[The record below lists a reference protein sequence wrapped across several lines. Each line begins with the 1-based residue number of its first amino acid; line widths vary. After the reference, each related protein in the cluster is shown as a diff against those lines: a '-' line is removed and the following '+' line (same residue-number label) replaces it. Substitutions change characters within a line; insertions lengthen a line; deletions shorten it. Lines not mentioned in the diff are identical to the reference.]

1 MEKFDLVKAKKIA
14 CLNDE
19 HRKTSQGFLL
29 TRGVSALP
37 DVTEVINKVRDFNEF
52 GEDNDPYDEHDFGS
66 FDCFGKKLLWKID
79 YYDEELDLWADPLSV
94 ECCRVLTVMLAEEY

>member
-66 FDCFGKKLLWKID
+66 FDCFGKKLFWKID
-79 YYDEELDLWADPLSV
+79 YYDEELDL
-94 ECCRVLTVMLAEEY
+94 